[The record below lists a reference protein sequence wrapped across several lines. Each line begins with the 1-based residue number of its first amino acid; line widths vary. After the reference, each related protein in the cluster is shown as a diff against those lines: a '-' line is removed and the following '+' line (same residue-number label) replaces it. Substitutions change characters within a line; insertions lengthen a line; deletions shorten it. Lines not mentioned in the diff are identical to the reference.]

1 MKRTLIFVIGSI
13 VFLVVSNI
21 YYYNDT
27 YNWQID
33 THKKVLEKDLST
45 CSEILSDYFS
55 EVETSIMLMLNEEE
69 LGGLF
74 NIKLQ
79 NQEVQKR
86 IELLYNRYSSVLN
99 KLEVYD
105 NKGHFYALSNDPN
118 QNLITTYG
126 KNSRIEEFK
135 PRLVLNK
142 KNIIYTQ
149 PLASDSHIFGYAIFT
164 INLHDFYDNLFRNF
178 HIENHEF
185 QWLINSNKEI
195 IYSSF
200 PDLQLVKPKL
210 FPLQSKATPYIHML
224 KSNGRTFKVMS
235 LAQNVPLSKNNLTL
249 VFSMPIKAITS
260 SIARNS
266 FFVASIS
273 FAVIL
278 LIALAFYIHLSKN
291 KEAILRSSQSKGA
304 LNKILHYLPLGV
316 ILTDSENKIKFVN
329 KAALQIFGHENEDV
343 LIEQTASDQVLFE
356 RKKMIRKDAVSQ
368 TSNRYIFNAGNEN
381 EQVIVSE
388 KNIFFNQESKNYIQ
402 FFIEISGILPAAH
415 PESSEK
421 AKTNFIANIS
431 HELRTPLNAI
441 IGMTDLLL
449 STSKIEVAENEMLR
463 VVKRSADTLL
473 ALINDILDF
482 SKIEAGKLE
491 VESIPTDLAAEIQE
505 TVNAFTPIAQERNIT
520 LTTHLEEALP
530 HDFMCDPLRFR
541 QILNNLIGNAIKFT
555 PEGEVRLSVSRS
567 TTLNGNPALT
577 FCISDTGIGI
587 QKDKLVTIFTPFAQE
602 DDSTTR
608 KFGGTGLGTS
618 ISKNLVS
625 LMGGEI
631 WANSPSSI
639 SKNPHYPGTEF
650 CFNLPFITKHINK
663 GLDFSYIFSWAQITT
678 LIVSDET
685 LQVQNIIQNLL
696 ALGINHKIMAPSQET
711 ILFLKNKPSIQ
722 LLVIDQRPDFNG
734 LDFLQQ
740 IYNNNLHNN
749 FLILLQSSDFQTM
762 NTQLG
767 KRLGADAYL
776 RKPVRLS
783 NLRQLILRHFPN
795 IKSQNSLTGKV
806 VPDHIKILVAEDNPF
821 NQRVAQNLFRKIGYE
836 IDMVSNGKEAV
847 EKAKNNSYNI
857 VFMDLMMPE
866 LDGFDASKELK
877 CRDESCPI
885 IAMTANN
892 DPQQREL
899 AFKAGMDDFIVKP
912 AQKEEITRM
921 LIKWCS
927 Y

>member
-1 MKRTLIFVIGSI
+1 M
-13 VFLVVSNI
+13 
-21 YYYNDT
+21 
-27 YNWQID
+27 
-33 THKKVLEKDLST
+33 
-45 CSEILSDYFS
+45 
-55 EVETSIMLMLNEEE
+55 
-69 LGGLF
+69 
-74 NIKLQ
+74 
-79 NQEVQKR
+79 
-86 IELLYNRYSSVLN
+86 
-99 KLEVYD
+99 
-105 NKGHFYALSNDPN
+105 
-118 QNLITTYG
+118 
-126 KNSRIEEFK
+126 
-135 PRLVLNK
+135 
-142 KNIIYTQ
+142 
-149 PLASDSHIFGYAIFT
+149 
-164 INLHDFYDNLFRNF
+164 
-178 HIENHEF
+178 
-185 QWLINSNKEI
+185 
-195 IYSSF
+195 
-200 PDLQLVKPKL
+200 
-210 FPLQSKATPYIHML
+210 
-224 KSNGRTFKVMS
+224 
-235 LAQNVPLSKNNLTL
+235 
-249 VFSMPIKAITS
+249 
-260 SIARNS
+260 
-266 FFVASIS
+266 
-273 FAVIL
+273 
-278 LIALAFYIHLSKN
+278 
-291 KEAILRSSQSKGA
+291 
-304 LNKILHYLPLGV
+304 
-316 ILTDSENKIKFVN
+316 
-329 KAALQIFGHENEDV
+329 
-343 LIEQTASDQVLFE
+343 
-356 RKKMIRKDAVSQ
+356 
-368 TSNRYIFNAGNEN
+368 
-381 EQVIVSE
+381 IVSE

-877 CRDESCPI
+877 CRERVVQLLP
-885 IAMTANN
+885 
-892 DPQQREL
+892 
-899 AFKAGMDDFIVKP
+899 
-912 AQKEEITRM
+912 
-921 LIKWCS
+921 
-927 Y
+927 